1 MVTNGDR
8 NTNIIL
14 FRNLNNYVPS
24 DPPTQN
30 APPSRQSPH
39 CCNSRISNH
48 TDPGA
53 GTCSG
58 SYAELHQKYKIRLSC
73 YFTWH
78 VECWTCAATGVAGRG
93 HGSWGALPECYL
105 IPYLSGLLV

>member
-1 MVTNGDR
+1 VVYPMVTNGDR
-8 NTNIIL
+8 GNTNIIL
-14 FRNLNNYVPS
+14 FKNLNNNVPS

-53 GTCSG
+53 GSAG
-58 SYAELHQKYKIRLSC
+58 SYAEVH
-73 YFTWH
+73 
-78 VECWTCAATGVAGRG
+78 
-93 HGSWGALPECYL
+93 
-105 IPYLSGLLV
+105 